1 MILLYEYHLMSSF
14 EQSTSASPH
23 KRKKRG
29 EPSDARFRM
38 AKSSLHRDI
47 QLFLCNYY
55 SGEDLLMEKK
65 FPSIK
70 RTADLVLLK
79 QKKVFEVQTSLIGI
93 KELLERERDYRS
105 LGYEIT
111 WLLYDKIFYCEP
123 PLLVTRVFSS
133 KNTYYFSFHNEKLFL
148 FRNLDLE
155 PVPVDLFF
163 QPDPFYKKCLRFFK
177 GFL

>member
-1 MILLYEYHLMSSF
+1 MSSF
-14 EQSTSASPH
+14 EQFTSNSHH
-23 KRKKRG
+23 KRKKK
-29 EPSDARFRM
+29 EQSSDARFRM
-38 AKSSLHRDI
+38 AKSALHRNL
-47 QLFLCNYY
+47 QLFLCKHY
-55 SGEDLLMEKK
+55 SGEDLFMEKK
-65 FPSIK
+65 FPSIR

-105 LGYEIT
+105 LGYEVT
-111 WLLYDKIFYCEP
+111 WILYDKIFLCEP
-123 PLLVTRVFSS
+123 PLLVTRVFYS
-133 KNTYYFSFHNEKLFL
+133 KNTYYFSFHNDELFL

-163 QPDPFYKKCLRFFK
+163 RPDPFYKKCLRFFL